1 MPKKGYKGKR
11 SYAKKSKDKKQ
22 DTRIK
27 SLEKF
32 VYKTIE
38 NKQQNYRQDLSVSSS
53 GTATYPFL
61 SLRQGVED
69 GEAYPSDARIG
80 NSITLMSQRLDMNLI
95 GETAT
100 FNQIRIIL
108 AESVDGN
115 SSLALSDILE
125 YSAYA
130 LHGDMVF
137 VSPYTTKTSTNKR
150 YKIHMDRLV
159 ELHGTGDAGK
169 STAQI
174 HKIVRYREGGS
185 PGKVV
190 NFDDNATEPTN
201 HKLQLFLISDSAA
214 AGHPSCKYN
223 MRSTYKDA

>member
-1 MPKKGYKGKR
+1 MGFLKGK
-11 SYAKKSKDKKQ
+11 SKKMFKKKSKDKKQ
-22 DTRIK
+22 DSRIK

-38 NKQQNYRQDLSVSSS
+38 NKQINYTQDLSVTSA

-69 GEAYPSDARIG
+69 GSAYPSNARIG
-80 NSITLMSQRLDMNLI
+80 NSITLMSQRLDMNII
-95 GETAT
+95 GEVNTW
-100 FNQIRIIL
+100 NQVRVIL

-115 SSLALSDILE
+115 TTLALSDILE
-125 YSAYA
+125 YADWPTYND
-130 LHGDMVF
+130 LVF

-159 ELHGTGDAGK
+159 EVHGTGEAGN

-174 HKIVRYREGGS
+174 HKVIKYGKN
-185 PGKVV
+185 GKVV
-190 NFDDNATEPTN
+190 KFDDNATEATN
-201 HKLQLFLISDSAA
+201 HKLHLFMISDSAA
-214 AGHPSCKYN
+214 AGHPSAAYS
-223 MRSTYKDA
+223 MRSIYKDA

>member
-1 MPKKGYKGKR
+1 MPKKGFKGKR
-11 SYAKKSKDKKQ
+11 FNKSKDKKQ
-22 DTRIK
+22 DKRIK

-32 VYKTIE
+32 VFKTIE

-53 GTATYPFL
+53 GTASFPFL

-69 GEAYPSDARIG
+69 GDAYPGDARIG

-115 SSLALSDILE
+115 TSLALSDILE
-125 YSAYA
+125 YYSYTA
-130 LHGDMVF
+130 HSDMVF

-174 HKIVRYREGGS
+174 HKVIRYREGGS
-185 PGKVV
+185 PGKIV
-190 NFDDNATEPTN
+190 NFNDNATSATN
-201 HKLQLFLISDSAA
+201 HKLQLFMISDSSA
-214 AGHPSCKYN
+214 AGHPSAKYN